1 MITEHSP
8 TTSPAL
14 APSTPARIVNDS
26 QSRASAVTVD
36 VAAAELAVAAL
47 LRAFGRDPLS
57 EQFALTPQR
66 VVQNFRELT
75 VPAPLK
81 LSIFE
86 NLCDYNEPVVMRD
99 IPFVSV
105 CEHHMLP
112 FRGIAHVGYAPQAQI
127 VGLSAL
133 AQVVEHFAQDF
144 QLQERLTTQ
153 IADYLLNHLGSRGVG
168 VTIEAEHACVSTR
181 GVRAR
186 GTSAIT
192 QAFRGDLASD
202 QGFRNLF
209 GISAVEN
216 KTE

>member
-1 MITEHSP
+1 MISEHSA
-8 TTSPAL
+8 TATSTL
-14 APSTPARIVNDS
+14 APSGPGAGSHFQQEPSNV
-26 QSRASAVTVD
+26 QSIDVT
-36 VAAAELAVAAL
+36 AAESAVAAL
-47 LRAFGRDPLS
+47 LHALGHNPKS

-75 VPAPLK
+75 SPTPLK
-81 LSIFE
+81 LSVFD
-86 NLCDYNEPVVMRD
+86 NPGDYDEPVVMRD
-99 IPFVSV
+99 ISFVSV

-133 AQVVEHFAQDF
+133 AQVVEHFAHGF

-153 IADYLLNHLGSRGVG
+153 IANYLATHLGTRGVG
-168 VTIEAEHACVSTR
+168 VTIEAEHTCVSTR

-186 GTSAIT
+186 GTSAVT

-202 QGFRNLF
+202 SNFRSLF
-209 GISAVEN
+209 GISAAEPRS
-216 KTE
+216 E